1 MNEFS
6 SAPQCLCNESHSG
19 SAKISPNQTV
29 TIGRAS
35 SGQHPQP
42 RLPVRHRQPQYLRA
56 TRQAMSQT
64 KCNAEPTARSTGL
77 SLRRH
82 NCQPLST
89 LNEHE
94 TNDRSIRLIRLH
106 RHRSRDP
113 LGDPQPRPPDEQTT
127 AVEPLDGDVPT
138 IILPNLLRTT
148 EVSHADDSTKASP
161 RHPQRTRNQ
170 RHMMRQINPTSLP
183 FIPHPQ
189 QANVCKQ
196 SYRRTTD
203 DHPLRLYNCQPATH
217 NEHGNQ
223 RDWCIFRA
231 QRFRSLIRSR
241 QRADD
246 HIANSQQ
253 SVAHYD
259 RTPLDHHS
267 DRHQTND

>member
-1 MNEFS
+1 
-6 SAPQCLCNESHSG
+6 
-19 SAKISPNQTV
+19 
-29 TIGRAS
+29 
-35 SGQHPQP
+35 
-42 RLPVRHRQPQYLRA
+42 
-56 TRQAMSQT
+56 MSQT

-217 NEHGNQ
+217 NERETNATGASSEHSALDPSSAAGNVPTIISPTASNQ
-223 RDWCIFRA
+223 
-231 QRFRSLIRSR
+231 SLTTTEHR
-241 QRADD
+241 
-246 HIANSQQ
+246 
-253 SVAHYD
+253 
-259 RTPLDHHS
+259 
-267 DRHQTND
+267 